1 MFDPID
7 RNGATL
13 DHIDLKG
20 TDATRL
26 IGTGTGT
33 GPDISVT
40 GPFLEFKTRLLETP
54 GLFRMKF
61 QHFQTF

>member
-7 RNGATL
+7 RNGT
-13 DHIDLKG
+13 G
-20 TDATRL
+20 ATRL
-26 IGTGTGT
+26 TGTGTGT
-33 GPDISVT
+33 EPDISVT